1 MCAQGERIPCRRTV
15 HSATRERNI
24 LGIIECPFF
33 PSLSQGVCIRDM
45 QRGGIETAWINRGE
59 VSAQSLTLVKT
70 KNIFNSISFSW
81 FSIHLIGPLAFFC
94 YRYINSLY
102 FFLRLFAKRRETEDI
117 FGRHGTH
124 SPWIPRWWC
133 WLGSPRQD
141 LSALSE
147 CVFAELNTNK

>member
-59 VSAQSLTLVKT
+59 VSAQSLTLVKP
-70 KNIFNSISFSW
+70 KNIFKSIFFSW
-81 FSIHLIGPLAFFC
+81 FY
-94 YRYINSLY
+94 YRCMNSLY